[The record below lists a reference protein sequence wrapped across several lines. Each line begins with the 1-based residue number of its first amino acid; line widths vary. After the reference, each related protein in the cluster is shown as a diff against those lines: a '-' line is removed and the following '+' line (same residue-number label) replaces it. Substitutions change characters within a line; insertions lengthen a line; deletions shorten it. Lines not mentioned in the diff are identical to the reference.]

1 MEFVT
6 QSFTEKAQSTT
17 EGKKTLCNSVPSLWF
32 SVSREMLLTKEH
44 TPKLP
49 ESFPVDFIAKV
60 EKGLAQSQEGEI
72 NTKEQTKDKLSKWLK

>member
-1 MEFVT
+1 
-6 QSFTEKAQSTT
+6 
-17 EGKKTLCNSVPSLWF
+17 
-32 SVSREMLLTKEH
+32 MLLTKEH